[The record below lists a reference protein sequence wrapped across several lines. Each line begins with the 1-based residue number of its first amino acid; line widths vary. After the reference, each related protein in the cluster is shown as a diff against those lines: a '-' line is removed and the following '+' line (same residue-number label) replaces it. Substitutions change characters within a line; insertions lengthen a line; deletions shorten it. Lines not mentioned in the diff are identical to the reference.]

1 VPSSSPHPHPGSGV
15 QSYSHSEA
23 IAQSYPHPEA
33 VAQVHPHPEVVA
45 QTYSPPEAAAQS
57 YSFPEPPA
65 HVFSTEPPIHLLAP
79 FEQLFQP
86 LADTA
91 AHVGEGFALGLLAA
105 PLMRVRHL
113 HWSWG
118 AAVLAL
124 VIIVRG
130 ALGPFAP
137 SLATAALTVTVR
149 NRRWH
154 REDLEAGADLAEAAR
169 QRHTP
174 LDSMRSALSRLAAV
188 DLSALTAPLRRL
200 RRNALEV
207 ATHAGVEICEEA
219 PLWRRVLAPSPP
231 RSAPGELVV
240 GVDRRSRPVSIPL
253 REASGGV
260 HTLVVGATGSGKTVT
275 QTAIATAA
283 TQREMAVIV
292 VDPKE
297 DSFMRTELQRAARV
311 AGRPFIEWTPEGPS
325 IYNPFAHGAPTEI
338 ADRALAGEHYT
349 EPHYLRQAQ
358 RYLGHAVRTLR
369 SCEREVSLAELVR
382 QLDPSQ
388 LEVLARSLPESRG
401 QEVCDYLGSLNPRQL
416 TDLSGVRDRL
426 AIMAESDIGPWLDPR
441 TEGATVFD
449 LPGALHER
457 AVLYFGLRADQRP
470 LLAQMLG
477 AAIVQDLQSA
487 VAGLQADPIPSL
499 VVIDEFSALGNDHI
513 ARLFGRARSAGMSLL
528 LGTQEFSDLRVPG
541 HERLLEQ
548 ILGNLSTLIAHRQI
562 VPDSAELV
570 ARLAGTRGAWSTS
583 LNSSGQR
590 TRTRVREFLFH
601 PHHITEM
608 PRGCAAVLALTGGPA
623 QVSIAR
629 MRPPQR

>member
-1 VPSSSPHPHPGSGV
+1 MASFSQHP
-15 QSYSHSEA
+15 Q
-23 IAQSYPHPEA
+23 
-33 VAQVHPHPEVVA
+33 
-45 QTYSPPEAAAQS
+45 
-57 YSFPEPPA
+57 
-65 HVFSTEPPIHLLAP
+65 LLAP
-79 FEQLFQP
+79 FEQLFNQ

-91 AHVGEGFALGLLAA
+91 VHIGEGFVLGLLAA
-105 PLMRVRHL
+105 PLVRARHL
-113 HWSWG
+113 HWSWP
-118 AAVLAL
+118 AAALAL
-124 VIIVRG
+124 VVSVRG
-130 ALGPFAP
+130 ALGPLAP
-137 SLATAALTVTVR
+137 TLATAALTTTLR

-154 REDLEAGADLAEAAR
+154 REDLEAGADLAEVAR

-174 LDSMRSALSRLAAV
+174 LDTLRWGLRRLAAV
-188 DLSALTAPLRRL
+188 DLSALFVPLRRP
-200 RRNALEV
+200 RPSALEV
-207 ATHAGVEICEEA
+207 ATHAGLDIRAEA
-219 PLWRRVLAPSPP
+219 PLWRRALHPSSARLAP
-231 RSAPGELVV
+231 GQLIV
-240 GVDRRSRPVSIPL
+240 GVDRRSRPVCIPL
-253 REASGGV
+253 REGSGGV
-260 HTLVVGATGSGKTVT
+260 HTLVIGATGSGKTVT

-283 TQREMAVIV
+283 AQREMAVIV

-297 DSFMRTELQRAARV
+297 DHFMRSELQRSARI

-325 IYNPFAHGAPTEI
+325 IYNPFAHGTPTEI
-338 ADRALAGEHYT
+338 ADRALAGERYT

-369 SCEREVSLAELVR
+369 YCEREVSLAELVR
-382 QLDPSQ
+382 QLHPDQ
-388 LEVLARSLPESRG
+388 LEVLARSLPASRG
-401 QEVCDYLGSLNPRQL
+401 QEVCDYLDSLHPRQL

-426 AIMAESDIGPWLDPR
+426 AILAESDIGPWLDPR
-441 TEGATVFD
+441 TEGAPVFD

-470 LLAQMLG
+470 LLSQMLG

-487 VAGLQADPIPSL
+487 VALLQAHPIPAL
-499 VVIDEFSALGNDHI
+499 VAIDEFSALGTEHV
-513 ARLFGRARSAGMSLL
+513 ARLFGRARSAGISLL

-541 HERLLEQ
+541 QERLLEQ
-548 ILGNLSTLIAHRQI
+548 VLGNLSTLIAHHQN

-623 QVSIAR
+623 RVSLAR
-629 MRPPQR
+629 MRPPQQ

>member
-1 VPSSSPHPHPGSGV
+1 MPSFSPHPQP
-15 QSYSHSEA
+15 
-23 IAQSYPHPEA
+23 
-33 VAQVHPHPEVVA
+33 
-45 QTYSPPEAAAQS
+45 
-57 YSFPEPPA
+57 
-65 HVFSTEPPIHLLAP
+65 LAP
-79 FEQLFQP
+79 FEQLLNQ

-91 AHVGEGFALGLLAA
+91 VHVGEGFALGLLAA
-105 PLMRVRHL
+105 PLVRARHL
-113 HWSWG
+113 HWSWP
-118 AAVLAL
+118 AATLAL
-124 VIIVRG
+124 VVSVRG
-130 ALGPFAP
+130 ALGPLAP
-137 SLATAALTVTVR
+137 TLATAALTITLR

-154 REDLEAGADLAEAAR
+154 REDLEAGADLAEVAR

-174 LDSMRSALSRLAAV
+174 LDTLRWGLRRLEAMDLSGLFASLRRLAGV
-188 DLSALTAPLRRL
+188 DLSALSGPLRRL
-200 RRNALEV
+200 RPSALEV
-207 ATHAGVEICEEA
+207 ATHAGLDIRAEA
-219 PLWRRVLAPSPP
+219 PLWRRALLP
-231 RSAPGELVV
+231 RSARIAPGELIV
-240 GVDRRSRPVSIPL
+240 GVDRRSRPVRIPL
-253 REASGGV
+253 REGSGGV
-260 HTLVVGATGSGKTVT
+260 HTLVIGATGSGKTVT
-275 QTAIATAA
+275 QTAITTAA
-283 TQREMAVIV
+283 AQREMAVIV

-297 DSFMRTELQRAARV
+297 DPFMRSELQRSARI

-325 IYNPFAHGAPTEI
+325 IYNPFAHGTPTEI
-338 ADRALAGEHYT
+338 ADRALAGERYT

-369 SCEREVSLAELVR
+369 HCEREVSLAELVR
-382 QLDPSQ
+382 QLHPDQ
-388 LEVLARSLPESRG
+388 LEVLARSLPASRG
-401 QEVCDYLGSLNPRQL
+401 HEVCDYLDSLHPRQL

-426 AIMAESDIGPWLDPR
+426 AIMAESDIGPWLDPS
-441 TEGATVFD
+441 TEGAPVFD

-487 VAGLQADPIPSL
+487 VALLQAHPIPAL
-499 VVIDEFSALGNDHI
+499 VAIDEFSALGTEHV
-513 ARLFGRARSAGMSLL
+513 ARLFGRARSAGISLL

-541 HERLLEQ
+541 QERLLEQ

-623 QVSIAR
+623 RVSLAR
-629 MRPPQR
+629 MRPPQQ